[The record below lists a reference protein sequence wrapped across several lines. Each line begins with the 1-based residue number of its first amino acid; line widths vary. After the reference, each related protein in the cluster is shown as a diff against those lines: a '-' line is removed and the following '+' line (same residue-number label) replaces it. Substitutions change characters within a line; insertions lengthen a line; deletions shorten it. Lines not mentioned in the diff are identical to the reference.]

1 MSRGQRAKQGQ
12 ETVGVCDRGWYEL
25 PGGQRIEIREAV
37 ARCVRSATLHRPTE
51 LQQLADQL
59 QPAARTVATEYRV
72 TNETTLAAARRMVC
86 EEGKAKSL
94 ALNFASAKNPGGGF
108 LGGSQ
113 AQEESLARSSALYPS
128 LISQNGY
135 YDANSVYRS
144 ALYTDH
150 MILSPDVPVFR
161 DDDGEFLDRP
171 YLLSF
176 LTAPA
181 VNAGA
186 IAANSP
192 ALNSQVLPTMKV
204 RLTKLLALAAAKGYE
219 HLLLGAWGCGVFRN
233 APAAI
238 ADLFAAALLDDPR
251 FCNRFVSVHFAV
263 LDTQPGERIYRP
275 FADRFAATTGAR
287 I

>member
-25 PGGQRIEIREAV
+25 PGGKRIEIRDAV
-37 ARCVRSATLHRPTE
+37 ARCVKSTTLHRPTE

-59 QPAARTVATEYRV
+59 QPAPRSIGTEFRV

-86 EEGKAKSL
+86 EEGKAKTL
-94 ALNFASAKNPGGGF
+94 AINFASAKNPGGGF

-128 LISQNGY
+128 LLSQNGY
-135 YDANSVYRS
+135 YDANRVYRS

-161 DDDGEFLDRP
+161 DDDGEFLEQP

-186 IAANSP
+186 IATNSP
-192 ALNSQVLPTMKV
+192 ELNSQVLTTMKL

-233 APAAI
+233 DPAAI
-238 ADLFAAALLDDPR
+238 ADLFAAALLGDPR
-251 FCNRFVSVHFAV
+251 FCNRFVSVSFAV
-263 LDTQPGERIYRP
+263 LDTQPGERIFKP
-275 FADRFAATTGAR
+275 FSECFGATAGAST
-287 I
+287 